1 MFRVF
6 IFSRLIL
13 ILILL
18 WKILIN
24 AGSNVKAAKTAN
36 NTLIAEANPIIAKK
50 SMPTSDKPHTAII
63 TVIPAKITALPAV
76 PTALPIAS
84 TVAVPDF

>member
-1 MFRVF
+1 
-6 IFSRLIL
+6 
-13 ILILL
+13 
-18 WKILIN
+18 
-24 AGSNVKAAKTAN
+24 
-36 NTLIAEANPIIAKK
+36 
-50 SMPTSDKPHTAII
+50 MPTSDKPHTAII